1 MNEEAKTGVYWAV
14 AAAMA
19 ALAAFVAWP
28 TKIETEESQQI
39 GKVLFENFTDPLAAA
54 SMKIVTFDADQSAIS
69 DFEVAKDG
77 DGVWRIPTHGGYT
90 ADAESQM
97 KKAAT
102 LFLDN
107 TILDV
112 STTNREDHAGF
123 GVLDPTSNDVKVGSQ
138 GVGRLVSIKDSKG
151 TTMVSLIVG
160 NEVEGQPGQ
169 RYVRRPGQDIVYA
182 VDLDDA
188 ALTTKFT
195 DWIEQDLLQLTPFD
209 VAGVTLKNYTA
220 SIDMLNNSVQEERDF
235 DADLTIDGSE
245 WKLARLD
252 TYKQGTSVP
261 RPLGEKEKL
270 NTQKL
275 NELKRALDDLKIADV
290 GRKPEGMSA
299 NLKASKDMLSDQTA
313 LRSLVARGFIPAGRA
328 GSDETEILAA
338 NGEIAVRLKDGVRYI
353 LRFGNVAGLSEQEQE
368 AAESEEVGMVGSNRY
383 MLVTTEVDESIIP
396 MPQLQPVPQTIE
408 ELDAPAQAP
417 ESPEAETADTEAP
430 DAAAQ
435 PPEMTDVPAPPAES
449 NLPAEEAPAENEP
462 PAAEDAP
469 AEKEAAPAEETPETE
484 ETPDSE
490 EGPSL
495 GDPAGDEPATETD
508 AEAAVEEAGETTQEE
523 SVEGTATGEG
533 QDAEAAQEGAAD
545 EDGEAAQDGDA
556 TEDADEPQT
565 APAEEPAAAADGKD
579 EPAAEAPMEPE
590 TPAEPAVE
598 ETEQE
603 KQERLEAAQERITKE
618 NQRMLDEREEKL
630 EVARKHSAE
639 LNARFADW
647 YYEISE
653 STFSKLHLSLD
664 DLIQNEDEQPAP
676 GAAGQP
682 QFNGFPGGLPPGFP
696 GGLQQ

>member
-112 STTNREDHAGF
+112 STTNREDHSGF

-138 GVGRLVSIKDSKG
+138 GVGRLVTIKDGKG

-220 SIDMLNNSVQEERDF
+220 SLDMLNQSVQEERDF

-261 RPLGEKEKL
+261 RPLGENEKL

-313 LRSLVARGFIPAGRA
+313 LSSLVARGFIPAGRA

-338 NGEIAVRLKDGVRYI
+338 NGEIAVRMKDGVRYI

-368 AAESEEVGMVGSNRY
+368 AAESEEIGMVGSNRY

-408 ELDAPAQAP
+408 ELDAPAEEPEAP
-417 ESPEAETADTEAP
+417 EAAAETEDAAP

-449 NLPAEEAPAENEP
+449 TP
-462 PAAEDAP
+462 PAEDAP
-469 AEKEAAPAEETPETE
+469 PAESAPPAENAPADKEAAPAEEAPESE
-484 ETPDSE
+484 EMPESE

-495 GDPAGDEPATETD
+495 GDPAGDKPATETD

-533 QDAEAAQEGAAD
+533 QDAEAAQEGEAD
-545 EDGEAAQDGDA
+545 EDGDA

-565 APAEEPAAAADGKD
+565 VPAEEPAAAADGKD

-653 STFSKLHLSLD
+653 STFSKLHLSID
-664 DLIQNEDEQPAP
+664 DLIQNEDEQANPS
-676 GAAGQP
+676 GAGQP
-682 QFNGFPGGLPPGFP
+682 QFNGLPGGFPGGLPPGFP
-696 GGLQQ
+696 GGTQQ